1 MNYYFLIVSLFCL
14 YFTGCNRSSEPTK
27 AEQSSANE
35 SAISSKGLDGVWG
48 EDGKTVLLK
57 TNWIPGKKYN
67 FRQVTDMK
75 MDLPLAGAEG
85 SKTEMSIDFEID
97 VQSLDGSSNKKIQLG
112 FDKVKMSMQMA
123 GQNIVYDS
131 EDPDNQNPLL
141 KTTLSSLSDQ
151 SYEATFDENNEI
163 LSLESEGEGE
173 AAGNGLGMGAMSQ
186 GDVENM
192 LQQLG
197 DFKFPE
203 AMIDPDTKWQNKQN
217 FKMQQIG
224 EMNMTVDYTYQGP
237 VELDGKKLAKITFLG
252 KAETSGEGLV
262 SFKNSKMTGAMLFD
276 PQLGALLES
285 ETKMDMTMSIG
296 GEAGAEMDT
305 ATVSKY
311 SLISVD

>member
-14 YFTGCNRSSEPTK
+14 YFTACNRSSELSQT
-27 AEQSSANE
+27 EQSSTNE
-35 SAISSKGLDGVWG
+35 SEVESKDMDSVWG
-48 EDGKTVLLK
+48 EDGKSVLLK
-57 TNWIPGKKYN
+57 SNWIPGKEYN

-85 SKTEMSIDFEID
+85 SQTEMSIDFKID
-97 VQSLDGSSNKKIQLG
+97 VKSLDGSSNKKIQLG

-123 GQNIVYDS
+123 GQNMVYDS
-131 EDPDNQNPLL
+131 EDPDNQSPLL

-151 SYEATFDENNEI
+151 TYEATFDENNKI
-163 LSLESEGEGE
+163 LSLEGEGEG
-173 AAGNGLGMGAMSQ
+173 AGNGLGMGAMSQ

-224 EMNMTVDYTYQGP
+224 EMNMTVDYTYKGP
-237 VELDGKKLAKITFLG
+237 VESDGKKLAKITFSG
-252 KAETSGEGLV
+252 KAETSGAGLV
-262 SFKNSKMTGAMLFD
+262 SFKDSQMTGTMLFD

-296 GEAGAEMDT
+296 GESGAEMDT